1 MRYFRG
7 VCYCLAPLHSRGV
20 ANGKKLLV
28 FLKAQEAGVRGESGG
43 ERGGGAEA
51 ERAATQLS
59 DISSQTERRHL
70 RHSCKT
76 ERKQD
81 YFTVFVLDYSLLDI
95 LLLEILSLLALH
107 HLTTR

>member
-1 MRYFRG
+1 MRNFQG
-7 VCYCLAPLHSRGV
+7 VCYCLAPLHSGGV
-20 ANGKKLLV
+20 ADGKKLLV
-28 FLKAQEAGVRGESGG
+28 FLKAQEAGVRGERGG

-70 RHSCKT
+70 RHSCQA

-81 YFTVFVLDYSLLDI
+81 YFAVFVLDYSLLDI
-95 LLLEILSLLALH
+95 LLSEILSPLASH
-107 HLTTR
+107 HFTTR